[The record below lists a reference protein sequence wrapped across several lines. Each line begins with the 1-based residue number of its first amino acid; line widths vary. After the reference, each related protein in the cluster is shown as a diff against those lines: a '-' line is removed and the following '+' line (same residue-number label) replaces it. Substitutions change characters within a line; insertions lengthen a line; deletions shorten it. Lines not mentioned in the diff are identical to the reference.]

1 MDPFHHKGEKTMK
14 KRILSLAL
22 ALVMLAALVPTA
34 SALELEPIYVTDAYG
49 VTNTGDFDSLL
60 SGHIIYYPASL
71 ATSDETYP
79 VIVWANGT
87 MCAPALYDGLLRL
100 LARGGYIVV
109 TNTDMMSADG
119 SSQRAAI
126 DFILEKNTDPDS
138 VFCGK
143 VNVDKIGA
151 AGHSQG
157 GRSAVN
163 AAATDSRIDCVLSIA
178 GSNFTS
184 EAKKLSTPTFFVAG
198 SADMMVMASLW
209 VKPAYKNAKGPAVYA
224 NLKGVA
230 HTRCCLVPQDYV
242 DYALDWF
249 DAWLKDDAAA
259 LNTFRS
265 GGALSQDRDWK
276 DFACKGI

>member
-1 MDPFHHKGEKTMK
+1 MK
-14 KRILSLAL
+14 KRILSMAL
-22 ALVMLAALVPTA
+22 ALVLLLSLVPTA
-34 SALELEPIYVTDAYG
+34 SALEPIYVTDGYG

-60 SGHIIYYPASL
+60 SGQIIYYPAEL
-71 ATSDETYP
+71 TESDETYP

-87 MCAPALYDGLLRL
+87 MCAPALYDGFLRL

-109 TNTDMMSADG
+109 TNTDVMSADG
-119 SSQRAAI
+119 TSQRESI
-126 DFILEKNTDPDS
+126 DFILQKNADPGS
-138 VFCGK
+138 VFYGK

-163 AAATDSRIDCVLSIA
+163 AAAADSRIDCVLSIA
-178 GSNFTS
+178 GSNYTS

-198 SADMMVMASLW
+198 TADMMVMASLW
-209 VKPAYKNAKGPAVYA
+209 VKPAYKNSKGPAVYA
-224 NLKGVA
+224 NLKGAV
-230 HTRCCLVPQDYV
+230 HTLCCLVPQDYA

-259 LNTFRS
+259 MKTFRS
-265 GGALSQDRDWK
+265 GGALSRDRDWK

>member
-1 MDPFHHKGEKTMK
+1 MK
-14 KRILSLAL
+14 RRIFAFVL
-22 ALVMLAALVPTA
+22 ALVMALSVLPVSA
-34 SALELEPIYVTDAYG
+34 SAYEPIYITDANG

-100 LARGGYIVV
+100 LAQGGYIVV

-126 DFILEKNTDPDS
+126 DFILEKNADPDS

-143 VNVDKIGA
+143 VNTDKIGA

-163 AAATDSRIDCVLSIA
+163 AAAADSRIDCVLSLA
-178 GSNFTS
+178 GSSYTS
-184 EAKKLSTPTFFVAG
+184 EAKKLSTPAFFIAG
-198 SADMMVMASLW
+198 GADLMVMPALW
-209 VKPAYKNAKGPAVYA
+209 IKPAYKNAKGPAVYA
-224 NLKGVA
+224 NLKGAA
-230 HTRCCLVPQDYV
+230 HTRCCV
-242 DYALDWF
+242 DPWEYAEYALEWF
-249 DAWLKDDAAA
+249 DLWLKDDASAR
-259 LNTFRS
+259 NTFRS
-265 GGALSQDRDWK
+265 GGTLSKDRDWK

>member
-1 MDPFHHKGEKTMK
+1 MK
-14 KRILSLAL
+14 RRIFALLL
-22 ALVMLAALVPTA
+22 ALVMALSVLPVSA
-34 SALELEPIYVTDAYG
+34 SALEPIYVTDANG

-71 ATSDETYP
+71 TTSDETYP

-100 LARGGYIVV
+100 LAQGGYIVV

-138 VFCGK
+138 VFYGK
-143 VNVDKIGA
+143 VNTDKIGA

-163 AAATDSRIDCVLSIA
+163 AAAADKRIDCVLSLA
-178 GSNFTS
+178 GSSYTS
-184 EAKKLSTPTFFVAG
+184 EAKKLSTPAFFIAG
-198 SADMMVMASLW
+198 GADLMVMPALW
-209 VKPAYKNAKGPAVYA
+209 VKPAYKNVKGPAVYA
-224 NLKGVA
+224 NLKGAA
-230 HTRCCLVPQDYV
+230 HTRCCV
-242 DYALDWF
+242 DPWEYAEYALEWF
-249 DAWLKDDAAA
+249 DLWLKDDASARS
-259 LNTFRS
+259 TFRS
-265 GGALSQDRDWK
+265 GGTLAKDRDWK